1 MRLYRACLMVDGV
14 DRNGSWILSDSTDN
28 EPDPHGPIRTAKFF
42 VRGLARR
49 GKLDNT
55 VDTVRVSVE
64 EEDGDTRWE
73 IDVYANWPRYARH
86 DPAGSPVPGGH
97 RPSGALVGAP

>member
-1 MRLYRACLMVDGV
+1 MVDGV
-14 DRNGSWILSDSTDN
+14 DQNGSWILSDSTDN

-55 VDTVRVSVE
+55 VDTVQVSVE

-73 IDVYANWPRYARH
+73 IDVYAKHIIRTERRKWNGTHCRH
-86 DPAGSPVPGGH
+86 
-97 RPSGALVGAP
+97 RTLRTQ